1 MQDNTVTR
9 KEKVRAILLLILLII
24 IGGLVMYS
32 K

>member
-1 MQDNTVTR
+1 MQDNTVTK
-9 KEKVRAILLLILLII
+9 KEKVRAILLLILLIV